1 MGELPLI
8 NSISID
14 TIIIVAYFVIIV
26 LFGSFFGRFIKGTKD
41 FFFAG
46 QKLSW
51 WLIGMS
57 CVATTVGSYSFIK
70 YSEAAY
76 KYGFSSS
83 MSYLNDWFWMPLWMF
98 GWLPIIYFSR
108 VASIPEYFERRF
120 SRNTRALATGIL
132 LLYLTGYIRINIYT
146 LGVAAHSLFP
156 QIDIYSASIIIAILA
171 AIYVTYGG
179 QTAVIMTDLLQGI
192 LLLIAGFVLLFLGLK
207 FLAPHGGLLANLS
220 PSFKTA
226 FSGFNKPEEFHF
238 VGIFWQDGMA
248 NTAAFYFMN
257 QGLILRF
264 LSAKS
269 VHDGRKAFIFVVLIL
284 MPLAAIAVAN
294 VGWIGKAM
302 SNAGLFINSEGEPFQ
317 PGSKEIF
324 VIVSR
329 MLCKP
334 GLFGIIIAALTAAL
348 MSTID
353 TLINAVSVIS
363 VNDIY
368 KPYIKADA
376 PDSHYLKVARI
387 VSVAAALIGIL
398 LVPIYASFK
407 TIYAAHAAFTA
418 IITPPLVTAI
428 LLGAFWR
435 LYNTIA
441 AISTLLGGSILIFL
455 SLILPQLIQPFAHGV
470 SDAGNYK
477 YMRAFFGLF
486 ASGAIGVIVALLTKP
501 QPESVLKGLVY
512 TSINDAIRKFKG
524 GIPNETPGKKVRLKP
539 QYIDSINEDSVRIS
553 QDVMQQLNAL
563 PDDLLYIADP
573 AWWYG
578 GLRAAN
584 VRAGVPHSQDNSIIL
599 ISKETMQRGSLKLE
613 RDVTIVKI
621 M

>member
-1 MGELPLI
+1 MEH
-8 NSISID
+8 ISNLD
-14 TIIIVAYFVIIV
+14 YAIIIIYFIAIV
-26 LFGSFFGRFIKGTKD
+26 FFGSLFGRFIKGTNE

-76 KYGFSSS
+76 KYGFASS

-108 VASIPEYFERRF
+108 VISIPEYFERRF
-120 SRNTRALATGIL
+120 NRNTRTLATAIL
-132 LLYLTGYIRINIYT
+132 LLYLIGYIGINIYT

-156 QIDIYSASIIIAILA
+156 QIDVYTASIIIAILA

-179 QTAVIMTDLLQGI
+179 QTAVIMTDLFQGI
-192 LLLIAGFVLLFLGLK
+192 LLLVAGFALFFLGLK
-207 FLAPHGGLLANLS
+207 FLAPHGGLLANL
-220 PSFKTA
+220 PQSFKTA
-226 FSGFNKPEEFHF
+226 FANFNQPEEFNF

-269 VHDGRKAFIFVVLIL
+269 VHEGRKAFVFVVMIL

-302 SNAGLFINSEGEPFQ
+302 VNAGLITNQAGVPIEPN
-317 PGSKEIF
+317 PKEVF
-324 VIVSR
+324 VVVSQI
-329 MLCKP
+329 LCKP
-334 GLFGIIIAALTAAL
+334 GIFGFIIAALTAAL

-368 KPYIKADA
+368 RPYIKTDA
-376 PDSHYLKVARI
+376 SDKHYLKVARI
-387 VSVAAALIGIL
+387 FSVITAIIGIL
-398 LVPIYASFK
+398 LVPLFASFK

-418 IITPPLVTAI
+418 MITPPLVTAI

-435 LYNTIA
+435 RYNIQA
-441 AISTLLGGSILIFL
+441 AFWTLLGGIILIFL
-455 SLILPQLIQPFAHGV
+455 SIIFPQMIKPFAHGV

-477 YMRAFFGLF
+477 YMRALFGLIV
-486 ASGAIGVIVALLTKP
+486 SGAIGFSVALLTKA
-501 QPESVLKGLVY
+501 QPEESLRGLVY
-512 TSINDAIRKFKG
+512 SSIQDAIRYFKG
-524 GIPNETPGKKVRLKP
+524 GEPNDAVGQKVRVDVKLVKVPESEMNIVRLDAKVMEQLKAEP
-539 QYIDSINEDSVRIS
+539 G
-553 QDVMQQLNAL
+553 
-563 PDDLLYIADP
+563 DLLYIADP

-584 VRAGVPHSQDNSIIL
+584 VVAGKSHDEINKIHISQ
-599 ISKETMQRGSLKLE
+599 EMMQRGSLRLNRE
-613 RDVTIVKI
+613 VVIEKI

>member
-1 MGELPLI
+1 MEQ
-8 NSISID
+8 ISNLD
-14 TIIIVAYFVIIV
+14 YAIIIIYFIAIV
-26 LFGSFFGRFIKGTKD
+26 FFGSLFGRFVKGTKE

-76 KYGFSSS
+76 KYGFASS

-108 VASIPEYFERRF
+108 VTSIPEYFEKRF
-120 SRNTRALATGIL
+120 NRNTRTLATGIL
-132 LLYLTGYIRINIYT
+132 LLYLVGYIGINIYT
-146 LGVAAHSLFP
+146 LGVAIHSLFP
-156 QIDIYSASIIIAILA
+156 QIDIYTASIIIAILA

-179 QTAVIMTDLLQGI
+179 QTAVIMTDLFQGI
-192 LLLIAGFVLLFLGLK
+192 ILLFAGFLLLFLGLK
-207 FLAPHGGLLANLS
+207 FLNAHDVGFLANL
-220 PSFKTA
+220 PTSFKSA
-226 FSGFNKPEEFHF
+226 FAHFNKPEEFNF

-269 VHDGRKAFIFVVLIL
+269 VHEGRKAFVFVVMIL

-302 SNAGLFINSEGEPFQ
+302 VNTGLITNQAGVPFEPN
-317 PGSKEIF
+317 PKEIF
-324 VIVSR
+324 VIASQ
-329 MLCKP
+329 MLCSP
-334 GLFGIIIAALTAAL
+334 GVFGFVIAALTAAL

-368 KPYIKADA
+368 RPYIKPGASDK
-376 PDSHYLKVARI
+376 HYLKVARFI
-387 VSVAAALIGIL
+387 SVITAIIGIL
-398 LVPIYASFK
+398 LVPVFASFK

-418 IITPPLVTAI
+418 MITPPLVTAI
-428 LLGAFWR
+428 LLAAFWR
-435 LYNTIA
+435 RYNIQA
-441 AISTLLGGSILIFL
+441 AFWTLLGGIILIFI
-455 SLILPQLIQPFAHGV
+455 SIIFPQLIKPFSHGV
-470 SDAGNYK
+470 SDTGNYK
-477 YMRAFFGLF
+477 YMRALFGLF
-486 ASGAIGVIVALLTKP
+486 VSGTIGIIISFMTKP
-501 QPESVLKGLVY
+501 QSEESLKGLVY
-512 TSINDAIRKFKG
+512 HSIGEAIRKFKG
-524 GIPNETPGKKVRLKP
+524 GVPNEIVSKKARVKVKLVQLPVTKMKVVRL
-539 QYIDSINEDSVRIS
+539 
-553 QDVMQQLNAL
+553 DVNVMEKLKAKAG
-563 PDDLLYIADP
+563 DLLYVADP

-584 VRAGVPHSQDNSIIL
+584 VIAGEPHSEKNKIY
-599 ISKETMQRGSLKLE
+599 ISKEIMQQGSLRIN
-613 RDVTIVKI
+613 RDLVVEKI